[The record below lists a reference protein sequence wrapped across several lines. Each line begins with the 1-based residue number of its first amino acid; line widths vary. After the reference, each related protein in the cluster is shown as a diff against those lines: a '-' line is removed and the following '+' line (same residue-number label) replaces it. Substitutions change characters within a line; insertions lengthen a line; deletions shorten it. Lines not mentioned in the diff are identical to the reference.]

1 MVDSKKGST
10 KSKMAQ
16 TVNKYENSD
25 RAVFLRT
32 WCNEKGGRTSA
43 LAKHVFDHCPGKS
56 NSMSHYKYGRFDI
69 KDWMWE
75 KIQAGVKL
83 VEQDEKENAPKQ
95 TTQLEFSAPVEDMDA
110 YNKAASYF
118 MQYPGE
124 LLLFSNVMGRTVDIE
139 EFKTDSSLSASLES
153 YQASKDD
160 LNVTDAKVSAVNTW
174 LGNDRARKLRLAN
187 VIYVHNFVKGQD
199 KDYTS
204 SYFSTVIKQIEQ
216 GNFVVTNFDRV
227 EAIMTKVDKM
237 IADNHPFAVA
247 AGRVVNVS

>member
-1 MVDSKKGST
+1 
-10 KSKMAQ
+10 MA
-16 TVNKYENSD
+16 
-25 RAVFLRT
+25 
-32 WCNEKGGRTSA
+32 
-43 LAKHVFDHCPGKS
+43 
-56 NSMSHYKYGRFDI
+56 
-69 KDWMWE
+69 
-75 KIQAGVKL
+75 
-83 VEQDEKENAPKQ
+83 
-95 TTQLEFSAPVEDMDA
+95 A

-118 MQYPGE
+118 MQYPAE

-174 LGNDRARKLRLAN
+174 LENDRTRKLRLAN

-216 GNFVVTNFDRV
+216 GNFVVTNFDRI
-227 EAIMTKVDKM
+227 EAIMVKVNKM
-237 IADNHPFAVA
+237 IDDNHPFAVA
-247 AGRVVNVS
+247 ASRAS